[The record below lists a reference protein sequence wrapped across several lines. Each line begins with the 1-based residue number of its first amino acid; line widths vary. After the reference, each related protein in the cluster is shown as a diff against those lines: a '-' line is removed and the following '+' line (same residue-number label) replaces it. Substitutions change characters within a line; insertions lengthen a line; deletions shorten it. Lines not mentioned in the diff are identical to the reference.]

1 MVSFSVEYLQSKQL
15 LTQRQ
20 MILLALTA
28 RTLPTLLTPQ
38 YTTPPALLLALV
50 ALLATITAQV

>member
-1 MVSFSVEYLQSKQL
+1 
-15 LTQRQ
+15 

-28 RTLPTLLTPQ
+28 RTLPTLPTPQ